1 MSANTYRSAIYQQ
14 NALILRF
21 IVNRDLNVQRKL
33 ENIHN
38 QLINCIQPIV
48 DAALVS
54 DTVSI
59 KQTLA
64 LTKLCGV
71 IDKYRFTNYRDIIY
85 FMRDLKAKNVYN
97 FSRSRLF
104 DKIARSK
111 RVQDLRE
118 EYFDVDEK

>member
-1 MSANTYRSAIYQQ
+1 MVIVYPLMSANVYRSAIYQQ
-14 NALILRF
+14 NAIILRF
-21 IVNRDLNVQRKL
+21 IVNRDANVQKKL

-54 DTVSI
+54 DIVSV

-64 LTKLCGV
+64 LNKLCGV
-71 IDKYRFTNYRDIIY
+71 IDKYRFTNYREIIY

-111 RVQDLRE
+111 RV
-118 EYFDVDEK
+118 